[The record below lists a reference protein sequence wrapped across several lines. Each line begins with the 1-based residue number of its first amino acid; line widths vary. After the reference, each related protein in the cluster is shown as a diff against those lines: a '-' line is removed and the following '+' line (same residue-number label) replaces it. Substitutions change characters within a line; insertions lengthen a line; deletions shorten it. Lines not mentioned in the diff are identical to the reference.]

1 MLRQA
6 TRRTVAAARAGC
18 GCTAV
23 QKAAP
28 RRSLIASA
36 RAAVDTAAARTSLAA
51 APVRSFHY
59 SPIVASR
66 GQNAG
71 ALGQWYTLVA
81 RSNVT
86 YVLYI
91 VLGSAVLT
99 TIWSGGI
106 DMMWASSNKGK
117 LYDDIDWDKFESLYV
132 EDDDDDD
139 DDDDEDDDE
148 DGRD

>member
-1 MLRQA
+1 MFMIRQGA
-6 TRRTVAAARAGC
+6 RRAAVAARAGC
-18 GCTAV
+18 GCSA
-23 QKAAP
+23 AAP
-28 RRSLIASA
+28 RRAIA
-36 RAAVDTAAARTSLAA
+36 AA
-51 APVRSFHY
+51 APATATRQAAFVAPALRSFHAA
-59 SPIVASR
+59 PALASR

-106 DMMWASSNKGK
+106 DMLWASSNQGK
-117 LYDDIDWDKFESLYV
+117 LYDDINWDKFESLYV

-139 DDDDEDDDE
+139 EDDDDDDE
-148 DGRD
+148 